1 MLNLKLLSHS
11 ELRLSDRA
19 KLIFYRTVEKQ
30 AEQYAFKKYVRHF
43 IYRTKTNY
51 KRVKERKE
59 LSQQQKKEILSYYK
73 GLTGKTVPL
82 IDHEYLYSRTGKY
95 SKEYIPIGMYYADI
109 VGRANRLDCYNSYSD
124 KNLDEILLPEVK
136 HPHSILKNING
147 YYYFEGR
154 PVSKDEAVTL
164 CSNLGEVMMKPSLAM
179 KGDGVIRLCVRNG
192 VTEDTGRPI
201 QEIFDEYHKDFLI
214 QEVVRQHER
223 MAALN
228 PTSVNTIRIMTYR
241 SGMEV
246 LLVYA
251 VVRIG
256 RKGEVID
263 NQSVGGMS
271 AQIDDEG
278 KLCKYA
284 FGVAGDDKIEKTDSG
299 IVLEGYEIPSYKEAI
314 EIVKKL
320 HYKLPL
326 FDLIGWDLAIGEDGE
341 PILIE
346 WNGEPD
352 PSQTACGTGFGS
364 LTERII
370 SEIWNR
376 PNTRKCNL

>member
-1 MLNLKLLSHS
+1 
-11 ELRLSDRA
+11 
-19 KLIFYRTVEKQ
+19 
-30 AEQYAFKKYVRHF
+30 
-43 IYRTKTNY
+43 
-51 KRVKERKE
+51 
-59 LSQQQKKEILSYYK
+59 
-73 GLTGKTVPL
+73 
-82 IDHEYLYSRTGKY
+82 
-95 SKEYIPIGMYYADI
+95 
-109 VGRANRLDCYNSYSD
+109 
-124 KNLDEILLPEVK
+124 
-136 HPHSILKNING
+136 
-147 YYYFEGR
+147 
-154 PVSKDEAVTL
+154 
-164 CSNLGEVMMKPSLAM
+164 
-179 KGDGVIRLCVRNG
+179 
-192 VTEDTGRPI
+192 
-201 QEIFDEYHKDFLI
+201 
-214 QEVVRQHER
+214 

-228 PTSVNTIRIMTYR
+228 PTSVNTVRIMTYR

-251 VVRIG
+251 VARIG

-263 NQSVGGMS
+263 NQSAGGMS
-271 AQIDDEG
+271 TQIDDEG